1 MLYCPFRKLFVSY
14 KYIEN
19 SYIELFIVSVKV
31 KACNMQAFLQVG
43 MREMEDRKTMV
54 KVKRITTELL
64 DIPIKRPH
72 QFSTQR
78 VSSKSFVLLKMELS
92 NGIVGI
98 GEGTTPGIWW
108 NGESVETMK
117 LVIDQYMMP
126 LLIDEH
132 VTYIEKSL
140 QRINRQVRANPFAK
154 ATVEMALFD
163 ALGKLYNAPVHQ
175 LLGSLYQDKIPVRWA
190 LASGTEDGDIQE
202 AIDCVANN
210 EYVNFKT
217 KSGKEVPEEDAKR
230 NLRLAEEI
238 KGISSIGIDPN
249 GSWDRITT
257 MKWME
262 SFYKAGIDFLEQPLA
277 PRDIE
282 GATMLV
288 DMKKVPVMAD
298 ESLATVED
306 AFTLAKEK
314 AANIFSLKVHKS
326 GGMKNTIKIAG
337 IAEAAGISCFGGTS
351 LESSIGTAACLHTVA
366 SIPNLDYGSEF
377 FGPTWLAD
385 DLVKEPLILKEGFI
399 HVPDMP
405 GLGVEL
411 DEEKVKKYRRKEQGE
426 VIV

>member
-1 MLYCPFRKLFVSY
+1 MKNN
-14 KYIEN
+14 KTYI
-19 SYIELFIVSVKV
+19 SKV
-31 KACNMQAFLQVG
+31 
-43 MREMEDRKTMV
+43 
-54 KVKRITTELL
+54 TTDLL

-72 QFSTQR
+72 QFSTEK
-78 VSSKSFVLLKMELS
+78 VSTKSFVLLKIELS
-92 NGIVGI
+92 NGIVGM

-117 LVIDQYMMP
+117 LVIDKYVTP
-126 LLIDEH
+126 ILIGESPE
-132 VTYIEKSL
+132 YIERIL
-140 QRINRQVRANPFAK
+140 QVINRQIRVNPFAK

-163 ALGKLYNAPVHQ
+163 ALGKLYQAPVHQ
-175 LLGSLYQDKIPVRWA
+175 LLGSLYQDKVAVRWA
-190 LASGTEDGDIQE
+190 LASGTEDGDIEE
-202 AIDCVANN
+202 AKGYVANKM
-210 EYVNFKT
+210 YANFKT
-217 KSGKEVPEEDAKR
+217 KSGKEVPDADAER
-230 NLRLAEEI
+230 NIRIAEGI

-257 MKWME
+257 MKWMDR
-262 SFYKAGIDFLEQPLA
+262 FFDAGINFLEQPLD

-282 GATMLV
+282 GAAMLV

-306 AFTLAKEK
+306 AYKLAKEK

-351 LESSIGTAACLHTVA
+351 LESSIGTAACLHAVA

-385 DLVKEPLILKEGFI
+385 DPVKEPLLIKDGFI
-399 HVPDMP
+399 HVPNKP